1 MAMKKYSWIDS
12 IPITLVTLLFILQ
25 IVVGLYLLSEISQHK
40 LLAYIGVG
48 LYTFS
53 GLIFGMLP
61 VFEFRKNGRVQ
72 KGKSYIHTTKLV
84 DTGIYAI
91 VRHPQY
97 ITFMWWAI
105 AGMFLFQHW
114 IIICLGIPI
123 LPLAYIDL
131 LNADKNG
138 LEKFGEE
145 YKTYMEKVPRAN
157 FLLGI
162 IRLLRQRM

>member
-25 IVVGLYLLSEISQHK
+25 NVVGLYLLSEISQHK

>member
-1 MAMKKYSWIDS
+1 MKKYSWIDS